1 MCNVNCVRASIVVM
15 QMTPPKHILFA
26 PSSSGMSTD
35 ERFRYMCTERVPA
48 CVTFVVCAAAVYL

>member
-1 MCNVNCVRASIVVM
+1 M

-35 ERFRYMCTERVPA
+35 ERFRYMCTDRVPA